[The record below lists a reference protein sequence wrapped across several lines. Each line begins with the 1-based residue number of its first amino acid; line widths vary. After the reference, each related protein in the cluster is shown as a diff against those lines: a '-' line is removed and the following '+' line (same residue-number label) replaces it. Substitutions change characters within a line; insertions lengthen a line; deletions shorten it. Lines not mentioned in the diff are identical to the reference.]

1 MLKYVLPN
9 KCNCLMISNNF
20 NFLLTLKNRPIRW
33 RTLYIERMERAGEQ
47 SIAYGCKDRVCYT
60 RK

>member
-1 MLKYVLPN
+1 
-9 KCNCLMISNNF
+9 MISNNF